1 MTLLFTTEVSN
12 SVLSTQTAS
21 KLGKVKLW
29 AVFDPVRELG
39 PVSVPTRK
47 SDILQLLTDHREQ
60 TVYKETELFVGQPAE
75 VARPSGWQHRPRRT
89 SAADVRAGPSTC
101 ARCTPFGL
109 IG

>member
-39 PVSVPTRK
+39 PVRFPPAS
-47 SDILQLLTDHREQ
+47 Q
-60 TVYKETELFVGQPAE
+60 TF
-75 VARPSGWQHRPRRT
+75 S
-89 SAADVRAGPSTC
+89 SS
-101 ARCTPFGL
+101 
-109 IG
+109 